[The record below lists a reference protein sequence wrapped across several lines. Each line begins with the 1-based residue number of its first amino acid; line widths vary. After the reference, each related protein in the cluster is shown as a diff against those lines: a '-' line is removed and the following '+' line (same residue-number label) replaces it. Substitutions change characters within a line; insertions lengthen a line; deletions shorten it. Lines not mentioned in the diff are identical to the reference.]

1 MLRVIGHRDLKF
13 LDVKKDS
20 IIDTTSHSN
29 NFSKGLSPFFLGPC
43 NLYDGYTARNVENAW
58 QYSKVYARFLDTE
71 DNPTEEYFKWARE
84 GWSKRYAVRYPMGRG
99 VKPAYSWWAGEKL
112 TYIEARKKVY
122 IPLYAEAV
130 QKHPSFAKL
139 KEMYETDVEILGE
152 DLYLLDFDGY
162 DHKELDMSYDDVI
175 NCEKRKMGH
184 AFVLAMLL
192 EKYID

>member
-1 MLRVIGHRDLKF
+1 MLKVIGYKDLKWV
-13 LDVKKDS
+13 DEDKV
-20 IIDTTSHSN
+20 INTTSRSN
-29 NFSKGLSPFFLGPC
+29 DFGRDLSPFFLGPC
-43 NLYDGYTARNVENAW
+43 ELYDEYVSKHVEGGW
-58 QYSKVYARFLDTE
+58 QYSKVYARFLDKN
-71 DNPTEEYFKWARE
+71 DNPTPDYLKWAKE
-84 GWSKRYAVRYPMGRG
+84 GWNNSYAVRYPMGKG
-99 VKPAYSWWAGEKL
+99 MKPAFSWWAGEKL

-139 KEMYETDVEILGE
+139 KDMYEINVQVLGE

-162 DHKELDMSYDDVI
+162 DHKELGMTYDEVI

-192 EKYID
+192 ENYLD